1 MVASIHDKDLLSR
14 LGQFLDPE
22 GSDDDSVLALEF
34 LTDSCGCSMED
45 ATRVVIQLLI
55 QTATAKPEALRLV
68 AQDIGIEL
76 PLLPFFES

>member
-1 MVASIHDKDLLSR
+1 MMASTHDKDLLSR
-14 LGQFLDPE
+14 FGQLIDPE
-22 GSDDDSVLALEF
+22 GSDDSVLALEF